1 MMLLYL
7 NEKLASFQLTLHLQ
21 SGMSDVPLKLNFS
34 IVSEEIEVHESLL
47 VEKPQMKII
56 NFQTGKQVYLMQY
69 MISCF
74 LNINSRLKQ
83 LDRKKRMI

>member
-1 MMLLYL
+1 M
-7 NEKLASFQLTLHLQ
+7 TLHLQ

-56 NFQTGKQVYLMQY
+56 NFQTGKQGYLMQY
-69 MISCF
+69 MIRESF
-74 LNINSRLKQ
+74 ELNQN
-83 LDRKKRMI
+83 

>member
-1 MMLLYL
+1 MLLYL

-47 VEKPQMKII
+47 VEKPRMKII
-56 NFQTGKQVYLMQY
+56 NFQIGKQGYLMQY
-69 MISCF
+69 MIRESF
-74 LNINSRLKQ
+74 ELNQN
-83 LDRKKRMI
+83 